1 MKYLDLLQA
10 IAHHDPIPQKVSYMG
25 MEFKLVT
32 DDYGR
37 IVDYMSDAYVYL
49 SDRIACHT
57 LEEIP
62 NAVVECS
69 PDNLIC
75 PWHVSC

>member
-10 IAHHDPIPQKVSYMG
+10 IAHHDPIPQKVSFMG
-25 MEFKLVT
+25 MEFKLAT
-32 DDYGR
+32 DDYGQV
-37 IVDYMSDAYVYL
+37 IDYISGEYEYL
-49 SDRIACHT
+49 SERIALHT
-57 LEEIP
+57 LEGIA